1 MRQFMGKQPPSLIR
15 PRGELIRSE
24 NNVMSHGVG
33 TGIYVLCRLLSSRAG
48 MHPYPGEVMA
58 EALLHV
64 LL

>member
-1 MRQFMGKQPPSLIR
+1 MRQLMGKQPSSLVR
-15 PRGELIRSE
+15 PWGELTRSE
-24 NNVMSHGVG
+24 NNVVPHGVG

-48 MHPYPGEVMA
+48 MDTYPGEVMA